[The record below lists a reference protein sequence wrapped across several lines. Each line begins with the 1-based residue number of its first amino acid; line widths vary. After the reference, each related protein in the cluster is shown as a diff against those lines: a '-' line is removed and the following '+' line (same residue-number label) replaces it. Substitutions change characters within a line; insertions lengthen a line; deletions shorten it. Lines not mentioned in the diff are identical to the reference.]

1 MQPRLNYELIKMFCP
16 QARFGLHNND
26 SWGRKNMKERGGRER
41 EWGGRGRDR
50 ETGQQPPL

>member
-26 SWGRKNMKERGGRER
+26 SWGRKKRKQRGGRE
-41 EWGGRGRDR
+41 E
-50 ETGQQPPL
+50 E